1 MPKNCPTGY
10 ILSIVYSQVIQSI
23 IKLMGEMC
31 IALIQYYVLQ
41 FASGLSKCGWLVVC
55 LHNGYY
61 QGRIERR
68 GHATHRNIEIFIVT
82 NIRFYAHADV
92 TSCKVH

>member
-1 MPKNCPTGY
+1 MGALVRREFLKTTPTFGQN
-10 ILSIVYSQVIQSI
+10 LVYS
-23 IKLMGEMC
+23 
-31 IALIQYYVLQ
+31 AL
-41 FASGLSKCGWLVVC
+41 
-55 LHNGYY
+55 N

-92 TSCKVH
+92 TSSKVH